1 MPGFEELLQAELPA
15 LERFVKFRIGSAGDA
30 EDVLQ
35 EVCLAAWRN
44 FGSLRDP
51 SSFKPWLLGIARN
64 KCRDYFREQGR
75 RMELPLEE
83 LNESVLAVGLRG
95 RTVKNAV
102 RDTLEQL
109 GDTDQQILYL
119 AYFRDLP
126 QAEIA
131 ERLQIPLGTVKSRLH
146 KARSRFRERWPH
158 KKKGE
163 HKMKKMPEL
172 LPEYTITKSEKEP
185 FSLRWEEMMG
195 WFLVPKL
202 GEKISWAMYDWPA
215 RKRTEQCDMEVLGR
229 AEVHGI
235 RGVEIRAVEYDPMDC
250 NRIGDAD
257 RAERRFVAQLTE
269 THCRILAESH
279 EEDGIRKLYTFL
291 DGGDFLD
298 SWGFGEDNCGNAVHI
313 APQGDIRREG
323 SAVTAADKPFLLDVV
338 GRYTVEIGG
347 KRYDTVCVM
356 DIETYNGGVASEQYL
371 DREGRTVLWRRFNRD
386 DWARER
392 YGRPWHELLPE
403 NERITVNG
411 ETYVHW
417 YDCITDHIL

>member
-1 MPGFEELLQAELPA
+1 MPVFEELLQAELPA
-15 LERFVKFRIGSAGDA
+15 LERFVKFRIPTAQDA

-35 EVCLAAWRN
+35 ETCLAAWRS
-44 FGSLRDP
+44 FDSLHDP
-51 SSFKPWLLGIARN
+51 ASFKPWLLGVARN
-64 KCRDYFREQGR
+64 KCSDYYREQAR
-75 RMELPLEE
+75 RLEIPLEA
-83 LNESVLAVGLRG
+83 LNESVLSMGRRGLSL
-95 RTVKNAV
+95 RTAV

-109 GDTDQQILYL
+109 GDRDRQILYL
-119 AYFRDLP
+119 SYFRDLP

-131 ERLQIPLGTVKSRLH
+131 QLLHIPLGTVKSRLH
-146 KARSRFRERWPH
+146 TARARFQERWPH
-158 KKKGE
+158 REKGE
-163 HKMKKMPEL
+163 NKMKKMPEY

-195 WFLVPKL
+195 WFAVPKL
-202 GEKISWAMYDWPA
+202 GETCSWAMYDFPE
-215 RKRTEQCDMEVLGR
+215 RRRTEQCDMQVLGP

-235 RGVEIRAVEYDPMDC
+235 RGVEIAAVELDPMEC
-250 NRIGDAD
+250 NRIGGAD

-279 EEDGIRKLYTFL
+279 VEDGVRKLYTFL

-298 SWGFGEDNCGNAVHI
+298 SWGFGEDNCGNEVNI
-313 APQGDIRREG
+313 SPKGDIRREG
-323 SAVTAADKPFLLDVV
+323 SRVTAADKPFLLDVV

-347 KRYDTVCVM
+347 KRYDTICVM
-356 DIETYNGGVASEQYL
+356 DIETYNGGVASEQFL
-371 DREGRTVLWRRFNRD
+371 DEEGRTVLWRRFNRD
-386 DWARER
+386 NWARER
-392 YGRPWHELLPE
+392 YHKPWHELLPE

>member
-1 MPGFEELLQAELPA
+1 VPVFEELLQAELPA
-15 LERFVKFRIGSAGDA
+15 LERFVKFRIPTAQDA

-35 EVCLAAWRN
+35 ETCLAAWRS
-44 FGSLRDP
+44 FDALRNP
-51 SSFKPWLLGIARN
+51 ASFKPWLLGIARN
-64 KCRDYFREQGR
+64 KCSDYYREQAR
-75 RMELPLEE
+75 RLEIPLDA
-83 LNESVLAVGLRG
+83 LNESVLSLGRRGLTLRS
-95 RTVKNAV
+95 AV

-109 GDTDQQILYL
+109 GGTDRQILYL
-119 AYFRDLP
+119 SYFRDLP

-131 ERLQIPLGTVKSRLH
+131 QLLHIPPGTVKSRLH
-146 KARSRFRERWPH
+146 HARSRFRERWPYQE
-158 KKKGE
+158 KGE
-163 HKMKKMPEL
+163 SKMKKLPEY
-172 LPEYTITKSEKEP
+172 LPEYTITRVDKEP
-185 FSLRWEEMMG
+185 FPVRWEEMMG

-202 GEKISWAMYDWPA
+202 GETLSWAMYDLPA
-215 RKRTEQCDMEVLGR
+215 RRRTEQCDMQVLGP

-235 RGVEIRAVEYDPMDC
+235 RGVEIAAVELDPMDC
-250 NRIGDAD
+250 NRIDGAD

-279 EEDGIRKLYTFL
+279 VEGGVRKLYTFL

-298 SWGFGEDNCGNAVHI
+298 SWGFGEDNCGNEVNLS
-313 APQGDIRREG
+313 PKGDIRREG
-323 SAVTAADKPFLLDVV
+323 SCVTAADKPFLLDVV

-386 DWARER
+386 DWAMER

-411 ETYVHW
+411 HTYVHW